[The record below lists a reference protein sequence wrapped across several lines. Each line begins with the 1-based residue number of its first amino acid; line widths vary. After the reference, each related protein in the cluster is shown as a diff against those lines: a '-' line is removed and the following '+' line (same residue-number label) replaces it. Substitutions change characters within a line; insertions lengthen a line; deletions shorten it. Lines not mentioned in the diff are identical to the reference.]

1 MRTIKLKQMI
11 LKNFM
16 GIKEYT
22 FKPNG
27 QGVKVLGENETG
39 KTTLFSAFTFLIIGE
54 DSHGNHQFDILPINK
69 KGDPANPT
77 KATVKATI
85 EVDGDEI
92 ELEKSYKEKTKE
104 PRGQSNKVISGHTKD
119 YKWNGVPVQQ
129 SEFNEKLEDLIN
141 LDKLKLLLAPHKF
154 NELHWKER
162 RSVLMDMVEGIND
175 EDIIN
180 DNEDLSELEL
190 DGKDPE
196 DYRKQLRSEAKETKE
211 ELDEIPTRIDELE
224 RDKPEIDGDREEIE
238 DELTDL
244 KQRKKDLEEVITDL
258 KSESGGELRKKK
270 AKIEDQMREIKRE
283 YQQGLEDDR
292 QDLKDKKNELIDEKN
307 RLSGDIAE
315 RKSKLKE
322 LKDEKER
329 LERKRERLSDE
340 WDEFEDERVELKN
353 QTFDDDKKECPTCG
367 QELPEE
373 QIEEKRK
380 EFNKWKAHELEGV
393 RERKKQI
400 EEKGK
405 EVKADL
411 EETNSE
417 IPDVE
422 SKIETLRNKKET
434 VESKI
439 ETLEKQINELPD
451 EDSYKEKDAYKELVE
466 NKKAIQEQI
475 KTKDNSGE
483 LKKKKEQLESVNNKI
498 SSCESKLAT
507 LKTIERTQA
516 RVEELMAKED
526 ELAALYEEKQKQL
539 RLLDK
544 FIETKV
550 NLLENSINDKFQV
563 VSFKLF
569 EKQVNGKIK
578 QTCESLVKNI
588 SWDST
593 LNTGSKVIGGLD
605 IINTLSREFEM
616 SSVCFVDNA
625 ESTTDF
631 NEKVEKFGEIEQ
643 IIQLRAEE
651 GIEELEI
658 QEV

>member
-1 MRTIKLKQMI
+1 MKLLNLK
-11 LKNFM
+11 LKNF
-16 GIKEYT
+16 K
-22 FKPNG
+22 
-27 QGVKVLGENETG
+27 GVREFELNPDGKDIVVKGENETG
-39 KTTLFSAFTFLIIGE
+39 KTTIADAFIWLIAGE
-54 DSHGNHQFDILPINK
+54 DLSGQSQFDILPIGK

-85 EVDGDEI
+85 EVDGEEI

-119 YKWNGVPVQQ
+119 YKWNGVPVNQ
-129 SEFNEKLEDLIN
+129 SEFQEKLDELFDI
-141 LDKLKLLLAPHKF
+141 DKLKLLLAPHKF

-211 ELDEIPTRIDELE
+211 ELDEIPTRIDELN
-224 RDKPEIDGDREEIE
+224 RDKPEIDDDREEIE
-238 DELTDL
+238 DKLTDL
-244 KQRKKDLEEVITDL
+244 KQRKKDIEEAITDI

-270 AKIEDQMREIKRE
+270 AKIEDQIREIKRE
-283 YQQGLEDDR
+283 YQQELEDDR
-292 QDLKDKKNELIDEKN
+292 QELKDKKNDQIDEKN

-340 WDEFEDERVELKN
+340 WDELEDERVDLKS
-353 QTFDDDKKECPTCG
+353 QTFDEDETECPTCG
-367 QELPEE
+367 QELPED

-380 EFNKWKAHELEGV
+380 EFNKWKAHELEGIKESKESV
-393 RERKKQI
+393 

-405 EVKADL
+405 QVKADL
-411 EETNSE
+411 DEVNSE

-422 SKIETLRNKKET
+422 SKIETLENKKST

-439 ETLEKQINELPD
+439 ETIEKQINELPA
-451 EDSYKEKDAYKELVE
+451 EDSYKDEDAYQELLE

-475 KTKDNSGE
+475 EAKDSSGE
-483 LKKKKEQLESVNNKI
+483 LQSKKEALKDIEAKIDQNKAWLTRI
-498 SSCESKLAT
+498 EEL
-507 LKTIERTQA
+507 ERTQA
-516 RVEELMAKED
+516 RVEELKSKED

-544 FIETKV
+544 FVETKV
-550 NLLENSINDKFQV
+550 NMLENSINDKFQV

-578 QTCESLVKNI
+578 QTCETLVENV

-593 LNTGSKVIGGLD
+593 LNTGAKVIGGLD
-605 IINTLSREFEM
+605 IINRLSREFEM

-631 NEKVEKFGEIEQ
+631 NEKVEKFDEIEQ

-658 QEV
+658 EEV